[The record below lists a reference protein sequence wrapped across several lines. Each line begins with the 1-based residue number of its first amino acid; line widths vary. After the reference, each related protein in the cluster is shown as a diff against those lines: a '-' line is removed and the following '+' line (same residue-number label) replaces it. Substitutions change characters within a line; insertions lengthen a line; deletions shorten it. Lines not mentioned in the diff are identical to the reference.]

1 MANKNQLLRYLIIDE
16 MLRNR
21 QRPYPSRE
29 EIMQTIEERTDRPYS
44 LSSFEKDLR
53 VMREQFGAPIEY
65 HHERRGY
72 FYGEKLKKSGK
83 VLYEEDRTYR
93 LAALSLSKQDLQSIT
108 LIEGLLEGFRH
119 QPFFHAF
126 SQAID
131 KVLDAVQI
139 SKQIPTRLD
148 NRRLSF
154 IQTDEPEF
162 VKGRELLGELA
173 AAIQNHRQVQF
184 EYMKFKSEESSRRT
198 LHPLLLK
205 SFKNRWYL
213 VGYEERKGRIATFGL
228 DRVLPGSLRLLDAE
242 ALDAEKLQFDPEE
255 YYRYCYGVT
264 RNPEDKP
271 KRVLLACTPLLGKY
285 LETRPLH
292 HTQRITEKNEVF
304 WEIEYRLII
313 NQELLYELLSMSP
326 DVQVL
331 KPKKLK
337 RAVVETLEKTLS
349 LYRL

>member
-1 MANKNQLLRYLIIDE
+1 

-29 EIMQTIEERTDRPYS
+29 EIMQKIEERTDRPYS

-65 HHERRGY
+65 HHEHRGY
-72 FYGEKLKKSGK
+72 FYGEKLKKAGK
-83 VLYEEDRTYR
+83 VFYEEDRNYR
-93 LAALSLSKQDLQSIT
+93 LAALSLSKQDLQALT
-108 LIEGLLEGFRH
+108 LMEGLLEGFRH

-131 KVLDAVQI
+131 KVLDAVHI
-139 SKQIPTRLD
+139 SKQLPGMHNHRQ
-148 NRRLSF
+148 LSF

-173 AAIQNHRQVQF
+173 TAIQNRKQVQF
-184 EYMKFKSEESSRRT
+184 EYIKFKNDEISRRV

-213 VGYEERKGRIATFGL
+213 VGYEERKGRLATFGL
-228 DRVLPGSLRLLDAE
+228 DRVVPGSLRLLEAE
-242 ALDAEKLQFDPEE
+242 AMDAGQLQFDAEE

-264 RNPEDKP
+264 RHAGDKP

-292 HTQRITEKNEVF
+292 HTQRVIEKNEVF

-313 NQELLYELLSMSP
+313 NQELIYELLSMSP

-337 RAVVETLEKTLS
+337 RAVIEALEKTLG